1 MLKFLGSKKYLIKWV
16 KLQAYYK
23 IIFNDNFSLNSVQHH
38 MGKKRIAK
46 TYLVQ
51 YFRKEIESTTFN
63 SVRLAYIHTQ
73 RKN

>member
-38 MGKKRIAK
+38 MGKKK
-46 TYLVQ
+46 D
-51 YFRKEIESTTFN
+51 S
-63 SVRLAYIHTQ
+63 
-73 RKN
+73 